1 MNITRFIESLD
12 RHKET
17 KESNTRL
24 KTAMDGAMHH
34 SDAWVT
40 TMNMPISS
48 RFVVHYHHRDPN
60 VMLLS
65 MYGNPGIETI
75 ELDNEDLEYLY
86 NKYYP
91 KVEEELREK
100 NRKEVE
106 SLESKVEASKKEL
119 ERALD
124 KLNAKKVELNK

>member
-1 MNITRFIESLD
+1 MNITKFVESLD
-12 RHKET
+12 IHRET
-17 KESNTRL
+17 KESNAKL
-24 KTAMDGAMHH
+24 KAAMNGGIFDGT
-34 SDAWVT
+34 WVNR
-40 TMNMPISS
+40 MEMPISS
-48 RFVVHYHHRDPN
+48 RFVVHYHHRDSN
-60 VMLLS
+60 VMMLNI
-65 MYGNPGIETI
+65 YGDPGVETI
-75 ELDNEDLEYLY
+75 VLDNEDLQYLY

-119 ERALD
+119 EKALD